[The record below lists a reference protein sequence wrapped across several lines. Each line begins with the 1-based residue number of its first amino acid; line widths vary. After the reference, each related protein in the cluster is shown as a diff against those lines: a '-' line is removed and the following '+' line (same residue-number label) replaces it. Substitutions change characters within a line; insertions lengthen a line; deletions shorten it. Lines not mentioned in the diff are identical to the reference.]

1 MSDTL
6 VVLFD
11 KVAYMAKPAWTGA
24 RPEQVVYRRGD
35 EVDAESFAD
44 SILGDGQ
51 RELDRLVELG
61 AIGSPE
67 VLARTAA
74 AQAAVVAIPAGGTAA
89 YSEEE
94 LSRMKAEDLAAIGN
108 QHPDLID
115 RIVRIEALKGAKA
128 RKSVL
133 ALHPDYRDG
142 MDVDE
147 LVGALSGTP
156 SEDDGSV
163 TGEAAPHVPRR

>member
-61 AIGSPE
+61 AIGSPA

-74 AQAAVVAIPAGGTAA
+74 A
-89 YSEEE
+89 
-94 LSRMKAEDLAAIGN
+94 
-108 QHPDLID
+108 
-115 RIVRIEALKGAKA
+115 
-128 RKSVL
+128 
-133 ALHPDYRDG
+133 
-142 MDVDE
+142 
-147 LVGALSGTP
+147 
-156 SEDDGSV
+156 GSV
-163 TGEAAPHVPRR
+163 RRRHPRRP